1 MILKVEHKKG
11 DPKHL
16 DGRVTVYAKIEIEPE
31 ELISMKH
38 PFASMVHNGLIATQG
53 NYREQYSLKDF
64 LKKEIGI
71 SFDSNSMEE
80 ISEFIERLGGI
91 EAALDP
97 EKLKERLDN
106 LGEFEEIIPTPA
118 KVVPFNSEDEILSQ
132 EGDVFYAG
140 SFKNIGN
147 ALMSINAVPMLY
159 QAYFR
164 EQEIQH
170 IRNEIESII
179 AQIEH
184 NDDEVD
190 ENLRSLDVEERL
202 MKDFFPKLLYCRKE
216 KGSFENIVKKL
227 YNFLKGYR
235 FKSDIDSI
243 IKIIIENEVLH
254 PREDRLLELYAKKIA
269 AVIREDFQAAEEYT
283 QLINELSKENEGK
296 NSKT

>member
-1 MILKVEHKKG
+1 MFLKIEQKKG
-11 DPKHL
+11 NPEHL

-31 ELISMKH
+31 ELISMKN

-53 NYREQYSLKDF
+53 NYREQYGLKDF

-71 SFDSNSMEE
+71 SFDSNSIEE

-118 KVVPFNSEDEILSQ
+118 KVVSFNSEEEIVAQ
-132 EGDVFYAG
+132 DGDVFYVG
-140 SFKNIGN
+140 RFKNIGN
-147 ALMSINAVPMLY
+147 ALMCINALPMLY

-170 IRNEIESII
+170 IRNEIESLIT
-179 AQIEH
+179 QIEY
-184 NDDEVD
+184 NDSSIGEENISPLNNNIEEV
-190 ENLRSLDVEERL
+190 L
-202 MKDFFPKLLYCRKE
+202 MKDFFPKLLYSRNDKE
-216 KGSFENIVKKL
+216 SFDKIVKKL
-227 YNFLKGYR
+227 YNFLREYR
-235 FKSDIDSI
+235 FKSDIDAI
-243 IKIIIENEVLH
+243 IKTVRENERLH

-269 AVIREDFQAAEEYT
+269 AVIREDFQAAEEFT
-283 QLINELSKENEGK
+283 KLINELNNKRD
-296 NSKT
+296 